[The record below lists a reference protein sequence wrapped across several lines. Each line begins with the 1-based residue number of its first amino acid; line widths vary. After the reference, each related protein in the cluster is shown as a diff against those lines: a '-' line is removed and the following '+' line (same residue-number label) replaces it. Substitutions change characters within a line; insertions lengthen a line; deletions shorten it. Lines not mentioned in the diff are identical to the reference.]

1 MEFHHSVCVCVLGL
15 RLERTRGTC
24 ASIGY
29 DALSVRESMNFILH
43 RVSELDSFSECGT
56 TLHKPRAV
64 DKVGAMC

>member
-1 MEFHHSVCVCVLGL
+1 MEFHSVCVCVLG
-15 RLERTRGTC
+15 LERTRGTC

-29 DALSVRESMNFILH
+29 DAFSICESMNFIPH

-56 TLHKPRAV
+56 TLHNPRAV